1 MPVPTQPDTSA
12 SVQEWVNWF
21 YEDFLP
27 YWIEEA
33 RDPAGFGFFDLLSQH
48 AKPLKPERRT
58 LLAQARLL
66 FTFSHLALHTG
77 DTKFK
82 EAADVARSALRAF
95 QKKPGLY
102 SRARTNTKQPTD
114 SAEDNL
120 AFSYDQTFVILGLS
134 TWGRLNP
141 ETDVSAELETCW
153 QAFENHLTDNVS
165 GLLLEHDELLQPAHP
180 DSPWRSQNPHM
191 HLYEASLQAYE
202 MTSNPTWLSRAQEMR
217 AKGLEYFYDQ
227 DTGTLLEFIASD
239 LKGLPGR
246 DGLRREI
253 GHQCEWAWLL
263 CREAELGGDASVR
276 DTANSLLLFADTYGH
291 ASTGQM
297 KGAVFDAVSSDTT
310 WNEDS
315 FLLWPQTEAIKT
327 YAIRHELPGHKAS
340 AQHLMHLVFTSYFAG
355 NAAFVNQL
363 DNNGAPIWPEALS
376 RLLYHLVLAVTE
388 GERAGYWEAPEFKPS
403 V

>member
-1 MPVPTQPDTSA
+1 
-12 SVQEWVNWF
+12 
-21 YEDFLP
+21 
-27 YWIEEA
+27 
-33 RDPAGFGFFDLLSQH
+33 
-48 AKPLKPERRT
+48 
-58 LLAQARLL
+58 
-66 FTFSHLALHTG
+66 
-77 DTKFK
+77 
-82 EAADVARSALRAF
+82 
-95 QKKPGLY
+95 
-102 SRARTNTKQPTD
+102 
-114 SAEDNL
+114 
-120 AFSYDQTFVILGLS
+120 
-134 TWGRLNP
+134 
-141 ETDVSAELETCW
+141 
-153 QAFENHLTDNVS
+153 
-165 GLLLEHDELLQPAHP
+165 
-180 DSPWRSQNPHM
+180 
-191 HLYEASLQAYE
+191 
-202 MTSNPTWLSRAQEMR
+202 MR
-217 AKGLEYFYDQ
+217 AKGLGYFFDQ
-227 DTGTLLEFIASD
+227 STGTLLEFIASD
-239 LKGLPGR
+239 LKDLPGR

-297 KGAVFDAVSSDTT
+297 KGAAFDAVSSDTT